1 MCYNNTML
9 KVIEPNNDLWESAVD
24 FAKEVENAPT
34 EFDIY
39 ASKHLIK
46 YIDDMDAYLDFVEQC
61 KHRIDGYV
69 PNQTL
74 WIVDDER
81 VVGIFD
87 LRLQLNE
94 KLMNRG
100 GNLAYQV
107 APSFRGKRTV
117 FHAYPLLCEYIKLH
131 YGFDRILITCDE
143 RNILSYKVIL
153 SLFKNFGGEKLPPVK
168 ISDTETQIR
177 YWINVK

>member
-1 MCYNNTML
+1 ML
-9 KVIEPNNDLWESAVD
+9 KVIEPNRDLWESAVE
-24 FAKEVENAPT
+24 FAKEIKNSPT

-39 ASKHLIK
+39 ASKHLINN
-46 YIDDMDAYLDFVEQC
+46 IENPHAYFDIIEQG
-61 KHRIDGYV
+61 KLGNVTYV

-74 WIVDDER
+74 WIVNDEK
-81 VVGIFD
+81 VVGMFD

-131 YGFDRILITCDE
+131 YGFDSILITCDE
-143 RNILSYKVIL
+143 RNISSHKIIL
-153 SLFKNFGGEKLPPVK
+153 SLFNEFGGEKLPPAK
-168 ISDTETQIR
+168 ISNTETQIR
-177 YWINVK
+177 YWINVKK

>member
-1 MCYNNTML
+1 ML
-9 KVIEPNNDLWESAVD
+9 KVIEPNKNLWESAVE
-24 FAKEVENAPT
+24 FAKEVKNSPT

-39 ASKHLIK
+39 ASKHLVNNIENSDVYFDLIEK
-46 YIDDMDAYLDFVEQC
+46 C
-61 KHRIDGYV
+61 KHGLGEYV

-74 WIVDDER
+74 WIVDDNK
-81 VVGIFD
+81 VVGMFD

-94 KLMNRG
+94 HLMQRG
-100 GNLAYQV
+100 GNLAYQI
-107 APSFRGKRTV
+107 APLYRGKK
-117 FHAYPLLCEYIKLH
+117 AILNSYPSLCEYIKSH

-143 RNILSYKVIL
+143 RNVLSHKVIL
-153 SLFKNFGGEKLPPVK
+153 SLFFNFSGEKLPPVK

>member
-1 MCYNNTML
+1 ML
-9 KVIEPNNDLWESAVD
+9 KVIEPNRDLWESAVG
-24 FAKEVENAPT
+24 FAKEVKASPT

-39 ASKHLIK
+39 ASEHLINNIENPDG
-46 YIDDMDAYLDFVEQC
+46 YFDLVEKC
-61 KHRIDGYV
+61 KHGFGEYV

-74 WIVDDER
+74 WIVDDDK
-81 VVGIFD
+81 VVGMFD

-131 YGFDRILITCDE
+131 YGFDKILITCDE
-143 RNILSYKVIL
+143 RNIPSHKVII
-153 SLFKNFGGEKLPPVK
+153 SLFDEFGGEELPPSK